1 MASKTLRATA
11 LSTLIA
17 ASLMLAACN
26 KQQAAPANAA
36 PPPVPVSVVTLTAGN
51 VALGREL
58 SGRASASQTAEV
70 RPQVTGI
77 VERLLFSEGGSV
89 KAGQVLYQID
99 QTAFRAAAGSAEA
112 SLARA
117 QAALTTAR
125 LNAER
130 SAELVKIDAVSR
142 QEDETAQAT
151 LRQAQADVNAARA
164 ALQSANVPLGFTRVS
179 APISGRISHSSVT
192 RGALV
197 TAGQASALATI
208 QQLDPMYVEVTQ
220 SSSEL
225 LQLRREIEAGQAQA
239 AGSVPVEIVLEDGSV
254 FPHAGQL
261 RFAEATVD
269 PTTGSVLLRVVVPNP
284 EQLLLPGM
292 YVRARL
298 TNAER
303 QGAILAPQQGI
314 TRDAKG
320 NATALVVNAENK
332 VEPREVVVSRAIGDK
347 WLVES
352 GLAAGDKLIVEG
364 LQKVKPGSA
373 VTPTEAGAAAA
384 AAGTAKP
391 EADSAPANAASAK

>member
-1 MASKTLRATA
+1 MASKTLRGTA

-17 ASLMLAACN
+17 SSLFLAACG
-26 KQQAAPANAA
+26 KAPEQQGA
-36 PPPVPVSVVTLTAGN
+36 PPPMPVTVVTLKAEN
-51 VALGREL
+51 VALTREL
-58 SGRASASQTAEV
+58 AGRANASQLAEV
-70 RPQVTGI
+70 RPQVSGI
-77 VERLLFSEGGSV
+77 VERLMFNEGGSV
-89 KAGQVLYQID
+89 RAGQVLYQID
-99 QTAFRAAAGSAEA
+99 QTAFRAAANSAQA

-142 QEDETAQAT
+142 QEDETAQAV

-164 ALQSANVPLGFTRVS
+164 QLQSAQVPLGFSRVT
-179 APISGRISHSSVT
+179 APISGRISHSAVT

-197 TAGQASALATI
+197 TAAQGTALATI

-225 LQLRREIEAGQAQA
+225 LQLRREIEGGQSQA
-239 AGSVPVEIVLEDGSV
+239 SGSVPVDILLEDGSV

-261 RFAEATVD
+261 RFAEATVN
-269 PTTGSVLLRVVVPNP
+269 PATGSVLLRVVVPNP

-292 YVRARL
+292 YVKARL
-298 TNAER
+298 TNAQR
-303 QGAILAPQQGI
+303 QGALLAPQQGI
-314 TRDAKG
+314 SRDAKG

-332 VEPREVVVSRAIGDK
+332 VEPREVKVSRAIGDK

-352 GLAAGDKLIVEG
+352 GLAAGDKLIVAG
-364 LQKVKPGSA
+364 FQKIDPGA
-373 VTPTEAGAAAA
+373 EVVPQEAGAQ
-384 AAGTAKP
+384 P
-391 EADSAPANAASAK
+391 SAPAGASADKPAAQTAGN

>member
-11 LSTLIA
+11 LSMLIA
-17 ASLMLAACN
+17 SSLFLTACG
-26 KQQAAPANAA
+26 KAPEQQNAA
-36 PPPVPVSVVTLTAGN
+36 PPPMPVTVVTLKAES
-51 VALGREL
+51 VALTREL
-58 SGRASASQTAEV
+58 AGRANASQVAEV
-70 RPQVTGI
+70 RPQVSGI
-77 VERLLFSEGGSV
+77 VERLMFNEGGSV
-89 KAGQVLYQID
+89 RAGQVLYQID
-99 QTAFRAAAGSAEA
+99 QTAFRAAANSAQA

-142 QEDETAQAT
+142 QEDETAQAQ

-164 ALQSANVPLGFTRVS
+164 QVQSAQVPLGFSRVT
-179 APISGRISHSSVT
+179 APISGRISHSAVT

-197 TAGQASALATI
+197 TAAQGTALATI

-225 LQLRREIEAGQAQA
+225 LQLRREIEDGQSQA
-239 AGSVPVEIVLEDGSV
+239 SGSVPVEILLEDGSV

-261 RFAEATVD
+261 RFAEATVN
-269 PTTGSVLLRVVVPNP
+269 PATGSVLLRVVVPNP

-292 YVRARL
+292 YVKARL
-298 TNAER
+298 TNAQR
-303 QGAILAPQQGI
+303 QGALLAPQQGI

-332 VEPREVVVSRAIGDK
+332 VEPREVKVSRAIGDK

-352 GLAAGDKLIVEG
+352 GLAAGDKLIVAG
-364 LQKVKPGSA
+364 FQKIGPGA
-373 VTPTEAGAAAA
+373 EVVPQEAGAQ
-384 AAGTAKP
+384 P
-391 EADSAPANAASAK
+391 SAPAGAGTDKPAAQAAGN